1 VRNLRE
7 HGLKEG
13 ASTRVLIYAG
23 RLIKEGIAP
32 RRACHVAVTWGI
44 TDDVQVQRSLDE
56 VVAAIFR
63 NFLCAVCV
71 LSGHPSHD
79 IFRFTRN

>member
-1 VRNLRE
+1 MLLAKLGHKVRALRE

-44 TDDVQVQRSLDE
+44 TDDPQVQRSLDE
-56 VVAAIFR
+56 VVSAIF
-63 NFLCAVCV
+63 
-71 LSGHPSHD
+71 P
-79 IFRFTRN
+79 

>member
-1 VRNLRE
+1 VRHLRE

-44 TDDVQVQRSLDE
+44 TDDAQVQRSLEE
-56 VVAAIFR
+56 VVAAIF
-63 NFLCAVCV
+63 
-71 LSGHPSHD
+71 P
-79 IFRFTRN
+79 